1 LGRNHR
7 KHTPNP
13 LKPIC
18 EIWIELIRGVGRSCY
33 VRAVNG
39 WQQIFFYD
47 PEGNVIEVH
56 HVDQN

>member
-1 LGRNHR
+1 MRHCMSLIGVSRAG
-7 KHTPNP
+7 
-13 LKPIC
+13 C
-18 EIWIELIRGVGRSCY
+18 EIWIELGRGVGRSCY